1 MYLKQI
7 SSNSD
12 QIWYMKSDTDV
23 NFEILRD
30 QGT

>member
-7 SSNSD
+7 SPNSD
-12 QIWYMKSDTDV
+12 QIWYMKSDTDG